1 MSEPINWDT
10 VRDLEPESGVYFGA
24 TTLQAE
30 RELRARYP
38 ISWRRLV
45 ELKLR
50 EMQRLLTDVP
60 DRVAETPPTDAY
72 RLQRRVNALRRIAVE
87 VDDSLLELSQELLK
101 QAA

>member
-1 MSEPINWDT
+1 M
-10 VRDLEPESGVYFGA
+10 
-24 TTLQAE
+24 
-30 RELRARYP
+30 
-38 ISWRRLV
+38 